1 MCVFVNYSS
10 GIKHDL
16 RYCKSLVT
24 AIDKKNGQK
33 TKMDKKWT
41 KMTKYLTIFVR
52 AAFS

>member
-1 MCVFVNYSS
+1 MFLFVNYSS

-33 TKMDKKWT
+33 TKMDKNGQK
-41 KMTKYLTIFVR
+41 
-52 AAFS
+52 